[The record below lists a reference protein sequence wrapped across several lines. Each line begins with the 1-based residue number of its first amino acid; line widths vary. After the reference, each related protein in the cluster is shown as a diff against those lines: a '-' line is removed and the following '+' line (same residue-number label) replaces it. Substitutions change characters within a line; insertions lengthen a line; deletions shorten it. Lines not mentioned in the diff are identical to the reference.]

1 MARQAAFLGGELQGF
16 FAVEFGLADEFF
28 DAVGETLRGVC
39 LCARVGGSFGTNQK
53 RYFAARGAFF
63 ERSGEFGEFAAAELF
78 VHLRHFTR
86 DASAAIAKHFARI
99 SDALSDAVWRFVK
112 NDSAVF
118 DAQAFEGAA
127 ALTAAG
133 RQKADE
139 EKFFA
144 GQSRSGKGSEQSGW
158 ARNWHHGNVVPQAK
172 RNKAVAGIG
181 NERHARVAHE
191 SDFRALLQ
199 RHDELRRARQLIVF
213 VVADQRLVNVVVR
226 EQLLRVARV
235 FAGDLIDFF
244 QDAQGAKRDVL
255 QIADGRPDEV
265 KAAASGI
272 RGAWRFGGRK
282 LRDHAEKSSMQSMR
296 GRKRQTGM
304 LALQKRGSKHGSS
317 RPATTKSRTAL
328 ARERRLRLAL
338 AAREECYTFS
348 FEQRIGGA
356 SVPLYEYKCL
366 KCGRNTEK
374 IENVSGPHLKKCP
387 HCGGKVEPVITAPA
401 IQFKGAGWYVTDY
414 GGKKT
419 ADGDKADKP
428 ATETKETAN
437 KEKDPGTKETAA
449 KESSSKEGKDKK
461 PAKKK

>member
-39 LCARVGGSFGTNQK
+39 LCARIGGSFGTNQK

-181 NERHARVAHE
+181 NERHAGVAHE
-191 SDFRALLQ
+191 SDFRASFQ
-199 RHDELRRARQLIVF
+199 RHDEFRRARQLIVF
-213 VVADQRLVNVVVR
+213 VVADQRLVNVVVSQ
-226 EQLLRVARV
+226 QLLCVARV
-235 FAGDLIDFF
+235 FAGDLSDFF
-244 QDAQGAKRDVL
+244 QDAQRTKRDVF
-255 QIADGRPDEV
+255 QIADRRSDEV

-296 GRKRQTGM
+296 AKKEADRDAGATEERFKARVFKTRHYKEQGR
-304 LALQKRGSKHGSS
+304 AGSGESK
-317 RPATTKSRTAL
+317 
-328 ARERRLRLAL
+328 
-338 AAREECYTFS
+338 CYTFS
-348 FEQRIGGA
+348 FEQHIGGA

-366 KCGRNTEK
+366 KCRRNTEK